1 MLFSTLI
8 YIKNAKMKKKTFTL
22 QSKIPQYEFLCTI
35 KSTEYNFTKK
45 CSFESQCENLKIFLS
60 LEFYV
65 KSNWVILGSQG
76 SSKICTPMVPH
87 TPITKPG
94 FIKYRPEM
102 QNDKLLVILFF
113 CKANNTNLCSQC
125 ENFRI
130 FLSVRFYVKSILQ
143 NLKVLNQPFF
153 AIFDDL
159 NC

>member
-1 MLFSTLI
+1 M
-8 YIKNAKMKKKTFTL
+8 
-22 QSKIPQYEFLCTI
+22 
-35 KSTEYNFTKK
+35 
-45 CSFESQCENLKIFLS
+45 
-60 LEFYV
+60 

-130 FLSVRFYVKSILQ
+130 FLSLRFYRNSIL
-143 NLKVLNQPFF
+143 NINSKT
-153 AIFDDL
+153 AIFQFQRLQILFLTFSPKELKKKKTIFGTLVTPKIDL
-159 NC
+159 M